1 MQDHLPFLSSLPLFR
16 GIPAE
21 ELPALLSA
29 LHAARRETP
38 AGTLLLRAGEAAG
51 RAGLLLSGS
60 AQILYEDAFGR
71 RSILHELEPGEL
83 FGEAFCLAGAPAQVS
98 VTALA
103 GCAVLWLELPA
114 LFRPGPAEA
123 ARQQLTGNLVQV
135 LAAKNITLNQKI
147 RCLSRRT
154 TREKLLAY
162 LSDQAAAAGGR
173 TFTIPFRR
181 QELADYLCV
190 ERSAMSAEL
199 GKLKREGILDFDR
212 STFRLLRGGEKE

>member
-1 MQDHLPFLSSLPLFR
+1 MQDYLPFLSSLPLFR

-21 ELPALLSA
+21 ELPALLSI
-29 LHAARRETP
+29 LHAVRRDAP
-38 AGTLLLRAGEAAG
+38 GGALLLCAGEAASQ
-51 RAGLLLSGS
+51 AGILLAGS
-60 AQILYEDAFGR
+60 AQILYEDAFGH

-83 FGEAFCLAGAPAQVS
+83 FGEAFCLAGAPVQVS
-98 VTALA
+98 VAALA

-135 LAAKNITLNQKI
+135 LAVKNITLNQKI

-162 LSDQAAAAGGR
+162 LSDQAAAAGER
-173 TFTIPFRR
+173 TFTIPFCR

-212 STFRLLRGGEKE
+212 GTFRLLRDEEKE